1 MTPVAVLGEQLSQQI
16 RAVKAYFL
24 KQGGDPSVIDPA
36 FFRYW
41 TEVGKT
47 PAQQWAIANNTA
59 IVIEK

>member
-1 MTPVAVLGEQLSQQI
+1 
-16 RAVKAYFL
+16 
-24 KQGGDPSVIDPA
+24 VIDPA